1 MDLIVIGVLYVVVFG
16 VFHRVGGL
24 AGAADAFESW
34 GRASASARPTRLSP
48 SS

>member
-1 MDLIVIGVLYVVVFG
+1 MDLIVIGALYVAVFG
-16 VFHRVGGL
+16 LFHRVGGL
-24 AGAADAFESW
+24 AGAADVFESW